1 MDKIWHK
8 KKSGVH
14 GSGLFAS
21 QNIKKGSKVIEY
33 VGDKVTKKEGD
44 RRADIQIKKAKKN
57 KNNGMVYV
65 FELNKRYDIDGS
77 VKNNY
82 ARHINHSCN
91 PNCEVEIDNNE
102 IWIWAIK
109 KIKKNEELS
118 YNYGYSYDEDYVD
131 HICKCGSS
139 KCVGYILDEDYWP
152 KLKKAKKKKDN

>member
-1 MDKIWHK
+1 MDKLWFK
-8 KKSGVH
+8 KNSGVH

-44 RRADIQIKKAKKN
+44 RRADIQINKAKKN

-77 VKNNY
+77 VKSNH
-82 ARHINHSCN
+82 ARLINHSCN

-102 IWIWAIK
+102 IWIWTIK
-109 KIKKNEELS
+109 KIKKNDELS
-118 YNYGYSYDEDYVD
+118 YNYGYEYDEDYVD
-131 HICKCGSS
+131 HICQCGSS
-139 KCVGYILDEDYWP
+139 KCVGYILNEDHWP
-152 KLKKAKKKKDN
+152 KLKKKKKK